1 MRTRDSSGPKDESGQ
16 EDRAWRVSGLV
27 QVNRLV
33 RVIRDADE
41 ATVEDAVVALSRN
54 RRILA
59 PLALSV
65 GAFAM
70 LFRGLKLMVSNWR
83 LTVVQVLPAMWIWLA
98 MFDLKAHTL
107 RGKSFTIVTGP

>member
-107 RGKSFTIVTGP
+107 RGKSFT